1 VVWRRSVGGVICDSS
16 KAWRL
21 RSADEQARPAGAVVA
36 LVPAGAVLVDV
47 VDVVVVLPLLG
58 WVVGKFVSVD
68 VRVDVGVAPRP
79 EAP

>member
-21 RSADEQARPAGAVVA
+21 RSADEQARPAGAVVV

-47 VDVVVVLPLLG
+47 VDVVVALLLG
-58 WVVGKFVSVD
+58 WVLGEFVSFD
-68 VRVDVGVAPRP
+68 VCVDVGVAPRP
-79 EAP
+79 EGP